1 MTRGPDLSIS
11 PETFDPERSLDGEGN
26 LRSSSVNSISFVF
39 GRRSTHT
46 WVLDDQL
53 LTHTH
58 QTFLTLIVCKVCLD
72 LCFADKSITV
82 VIATIL
88 YCFEVGKA
96 KNSNVGIGPAV
107 DFDGLIK
114 FGRES

>member
-1 MTRGPDLSIS
+1 MVKETSEVPVLIASPSCLEEGP
-11 PETFDPERSLDGEGN
+11 
-26 LRSSSVNSISFVF
+26 
-39 GRRSTHT
+39 HT

-96 KNSNVGIGPAV
+96 KNSNEMEIGPTV
-107 DFDGLIK
+107 DFDGLIR